1 MTTNLLAC
9 RLSREDDIEMRPL
22 FRTKYFSSIPNN
34 AFNMDFII
42 QQPVKC
48 FNVGDI
54 FNSPYHFMK
63 PNPLNAARRKT
74 KFATHYHCVD
84 ICQASACRAQEHILV
99 IFSQDLLTTELVD
112 NKRC

>member
-48 FNVGDI
+48 FNVGG
-54 FNSPYHFMK
+54 HFQFT
-63 PNPLNAARRKT
+63 LSFYET
-74 KFATHYHCVD
+74 
-84 ICQASACRAQEHILV
+84 
-99 IFSQDLLTTELVD
+99 
-112 NKRC
+112 